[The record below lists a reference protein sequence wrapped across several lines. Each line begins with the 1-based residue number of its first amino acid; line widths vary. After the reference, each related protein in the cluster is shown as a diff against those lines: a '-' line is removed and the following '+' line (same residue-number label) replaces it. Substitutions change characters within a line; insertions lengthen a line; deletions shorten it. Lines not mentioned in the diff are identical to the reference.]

1 MKHCPNPDCPFLAQM
16 GMVAE
21 FHDPIEFCADCG
33 TVLVP
38 GEAPDVEPLSATSGL
53 SDQQIAE
60 MVTLC
65 TLDSAEDAVLFKA
78 KLEFQTIPATIVP
91 VNTGLISNVPIS
103 GAADETS
110 AAPIELFEVHVR
122 RDDLLRATY
131 LLDAWM
137 AEELE
142 DADDTDLDD
151 TDLDDDPAWA
161 ATANDPSKRDLPI
174 DAPVAARVSA
184 HESGA
189 AERTSARSEDL
200 PTEKTSGSNPVFLI
214 GVILVVVLLVL
225 FVLLRM
231 M

>member
-1 MKHCPNPDCPFLAQM
+1 MKHCPNPSCPFLAQM

-21 FHDPIEFCADCG
+21 FHDPVEFCADCG
-33 TVLVP
+33 TALVP
-38 GEAPDVEPLSATSGL
+38 GEAPDVEPLPAASSL
-53 SDQQIAE
+53 SDEQLAE
-60 MVTLC
+60 MATLC
-65 TLDSAEDAVLFKA
+65 TLDSAEDAVLFQA

-91 VNTGLISNVPIS
+91 IT
-103 GAADETS
+103 ADAGED
-110 AAPIELFEVHVR
+110 ADDPIELFEVHVR

-142 DADDTDLDD
+142 GTDDNDTDETDLDD
-151 TDLDDDPAWA
+151 APAWA
-161 ATANDPSKRDLPI
+161 ATATDPSERDLPV
-174 DAPVAARVSA
+174 DAPLAARVSA
-184 HESGA
+184 YESGV

-200 PTEKTSGSNPVFLI
+200 PTEKTGGSNPVILI

>member
-21 FHDPIEFCADCG
+21 FHDPIEFCVDCG
-33 TVLVP
+33 TALVP

-91 VNTGLISNVPIS
+91 ITTD
-103 GAADETS
+103 ADEDS
-110 AAPIELFEVHVR
+110 GAPIELFEVHVR

-142 DADDTDLDD
+142 DAGDNDIDD
-151 TDLDDDPAWA
+151 TDLDDDPAWE
-161 ATANDPSKRDLPI
+161 ATANDPAARDLPI
-174 DAPVAARVSA
+174 DAPATARASA
-184 HESGA
+184 RELDA
-189 AERTSARSEDL
+189 AERTSAGSEDL

>member
-1 MKHCPNPDCPFLAQM
+1 MKHCPNPNCPFLAQM

-21 FHDPIEFCADCG
+21 FHDPVEFCVDCG
-33 TVLVP
+33 TALVP
-38 GEAPDVEPLSATSGL
+38 GEAPDVEPLPVASSLG
-53 SDQQIAE
+53 DEQIAE

-65 TLDSAEDAVLFKA
+65 TLDSAEDAALFQA

-91 VNTGLISNVPIS
+91 ITDDADADS
-103 GAADETS
+103 GGPT
-110 AAPIELFEVHVR
+110 ELFEVHVR

-142 DADDTDLDD
+142 DVDDNDLGEA
-151 TDLDDDPAWA
+151 DLDDDAWE
-161 ATANDPSKRDLPI
+161 ATANDPSARDLPI
-174 DAPVAARVSA
+174 EAPVAAGVSA
-184 HESGA
+184 RELDA
-189 AERTSARSEDL
+189 AERTPARSEDL
-200 PTEKTSGSNPVFLI
+200 PTAKTGGSNPVFLI
-214 GVILVVVLLVL
+214 GVILIVVLLVL

>member
-1 MKHCPNPDCPFLAQM
+1 MKHCPNPNCPFLAQM

-21 FHDPIEFCADCG
+21 FHDPVEFCADCG
-33 TVLVP
+33 TALVP
-38 GEAPDVEPLSATSGL
+38 GEAPDVEQLPVTSSL
-53 SDQQIAE
+53 SDEQIAD
-60 MVTLC
+60 MATLC
-65 TLDSAEDAVLFKA
+65 TLDSVEDAALFQA

-91 VNTGLISNVPIS
+91 IT
-103 GAADETS
+103 ADADED
-110 AAPIELFEVHVR
+110 AGDPIELFEIHVR

-142 DADDTDLDD
+142 DAGDNDIDEADLDD
-151 TDLDDDPAWA
+151 TDLDDDSAWE
-161 ATANDPSKRDLPI
+161 ATANAPSERDLPV
-174 DAPVAARVSA
+174 DASVAARVSA
-184 HESGA
+184 YESGA
-189 AERTSARSEDL
+189 SERTSARSEDL
-200 PTEKTSGSNPVFLI
+200 PIEKTGGSNPVILI